1 MTFKIFF
8 HISKFETQI
17 IKYSIKLEIF
27 VNNECH
33 FLSFSRVYHFTVTVG
48 GLFCIFGNR
57 KSYKI
62 KHLDKRSRAK
72 KFECENLTG
81 TEAPQM
87 GVSVNPQA
95 PVAQK
100 VAD

>member
-1 MTFKIFF
+1 MRLKLSNIQLN
-8 HISKFETQI
+8 SKYLLITNVI
-17 IKYSIKLEIF
+17 
-27 VNNECH
+27 